1 MNHEIELKYLTKF
14 GAPEMITVLVK
25 SGQSLLS
32 LAPYVLLGV
41 LVGEI
46 LKLTS
51 WTRFIYRFISKSP
64 FISVILAAVLGMVS
78 PLCTYGTIPVVIQL
92 FNAGIHISPLATF
105 LATSSLMN
113 PQLFIMT
120 WGGISPEMAM
130 IRAGAVLLFGLLLG
144 FILYRVPEARI
155 INPNLLNGRRNELLA
170 LSDPSPRFTWRKF
183 LRSNLDTLQYI
194 GFYIIIG
201 IIIGAIVEVY
211 VPVQWLAFLFKT
223 NRWASVF
230 LAVLLGVPL
239 YACGGGTIPLIRTL
253 MQEGMSKGAAL
264 AFFIA
269 GAATRVTPLT
279 ALATIIRPLFI
290 FFYVVL
296 LILFSI
302 VIGGIYN

>member
-1 MNHEIELKYLTKF
+1 MY
-14 GAPEMITVLVK
+14 TVLVK
-25 SGQSLLS
+25 SGQTLLS
-32 LAPYVLLGV
+32 LGPYVLFGV
-41 LVGEI
+41 VVGEI

-64 FISVILAAVLGMVS
+64 LVSVILAAILGMVS

-92 FNAGIHISPLATF
+92 FNSGIHIAPLATF

-130 IRAGAVLLFGLLLG
+130 IRAGAVLLFGLMLG
-144 FILYRVPEARI
+144 FILYQMPEDRV
-155 INPNLLNGRRNELLA
+155 INPNLLKGRRNEPL
-170 LSDPSPRFTWRKF
+170 DRTGQPPKFTWRKF

-201 IIIGAIVEVY
+201 IIIGAIIEVY
-211 VPVQWLAFLFKT
+211 IPGEWLGFLFKT
-223 NRWASVF
+223 NHWASVL
-230 LAVLLGVPL
+230 LAALLGVPL

-253 MQEGMSKGAAL
+253 IQEGMSKGAAL
-264 AFFIA
+264 AFFMV

-279 ALATIIRPLFI
+279 ALATIIRPLYI
-290 FFYVVL
+290 LLYVAL

-302 VIGGIYN
+302 VVGGIYN